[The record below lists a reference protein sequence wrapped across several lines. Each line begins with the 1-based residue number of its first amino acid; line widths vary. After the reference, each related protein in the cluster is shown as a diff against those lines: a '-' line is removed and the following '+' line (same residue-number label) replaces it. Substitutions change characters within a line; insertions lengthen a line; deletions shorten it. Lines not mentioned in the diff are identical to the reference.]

1 MNIRDLV
8 LYFAL
13 KYEGDFNRIYNALS
27 NKEKFDG
34 EALCKMKEQLD
45 ILQD

>member
-27 NKEKFDG
+27 NKESI
-34 EALCKMKEQLD
+34 M
-45 ILQD
+45 